1 MTQHISYH
9 IIYYTVITIYVILLL
24 LYMYTGLIPVW
35 KAFIEDLFNANK
47 IKVRYTN

>member
-9 IIYYTVITIYVILLL
+9 IILYTISVITIYVILL
-24 LYMYTGLIPVW
+24 YYVGLIPVW

-47 IKVRYTN
+47 IKVRYTT